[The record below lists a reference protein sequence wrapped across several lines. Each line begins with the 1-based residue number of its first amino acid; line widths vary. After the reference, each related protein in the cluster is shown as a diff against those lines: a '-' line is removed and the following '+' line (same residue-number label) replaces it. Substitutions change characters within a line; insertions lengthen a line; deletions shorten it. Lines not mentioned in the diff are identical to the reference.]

1 MVATQ
6 IPMFPG
12 SGKTYPTPTL
22 RHLPVRERPA
32 SRVADYGAHACSLA
46 ELLAAIVGGS
56 HQIEIAYALLERFGD
71 VTGITRASVEE
82 LAQVDR
88 LGAARAAALKAAL
101 EIGRRLQ
108 IEAAGDKV
116 QVRSPADAAAL
127 LMPEIG
133 HLEQEVFVV
142 LLLDTRNR
150 VIGQETLY
158 KGSLNASHIRVGEVF
173 REAIRRNCAA
183 ILVAHNHPSQEVS
196 PSPEDAA
203 LTKQLVEAGKSLDVE
218 VIDHLVISRSR
229 FVSLR
234 ERGLGGFR

>member
-1 MVATQ
+1 MRSQ
-6 IPMFPG
+6 EYPIPA
-12 SGKTYPTPTL
+12 L
-22 RHLPVRERPA
+22 HHLPLRERPIR
-32 SRVADYGAHACSLA
+32 RVADYGAPACSLI

-108 IEAAGDKV
+108 IEAVGDRP

-133 HLEQEVFVV
+133 HLEQEHFVV

-150 VIGQETLY
+150 VVGQEMLY

-183 ILVAHNHPSQEVS
+183 VLVGHNHPSQDCS
-196 PSPEDAA
+196 PSPEDLA
-203 LTKQLVEAGKSLDVE
+203 LTRNLVEAGKTLDIDVT
-218 VIDHLVISRSR
+218 DHLIVSHRG

-234 ERGLGGFR
+234 ERGLGGWQ

>member
-1 MVATQ
+1 MTGQ
-6 IPMFPG
+6 LPMFPDSDKG
-12 SGKTYPTPTL
+12 YPMPAL
-22 RHLPVRERPA
+22 GLLPVRERPA

-56 HQIEIAYALLERFGD
+56 HQIKIAYALLERFGD
-71 VTGITRASVEE
+71 ATGITRASVEE

-108 IEAAGDKV
+108 LEAPGDRP

-127 LMPEIG
+127 LMPTIG
-133 HLEQEVFVV
+133 HLEQETFVV

-150 VIGQETLY
+150 VVGQETLY
-158 KGSLNASHIRVGEVF
+158 KGSLNSTHVRVGEVF

-183 ILVAHNHPSQEVS
+183 ILVAHNHPSGDVS
-196 PSPEDAA
+196 QSPEDCA
-203 LTKQLVEAGKSLDVE
+203 LTRLLVEAGKTLSVE
-218 VIDHLVISRSR
+218 VIDHLIVSSSK

-234 ERGLGGFR
+234 ERGLGGWQ

>member
-234 ERGLGGFR
+234 ERGLGGW

>member
-12 SGKTYPTPTL
+12 SGKAYPTPTL
-22 RHLPVRERPA
+22 RHLPLRERPA

-71 VTGITRASVEE
+71 ATGITRASVDE

-88 LGAARAAALKAAL
+88 LGTARAAALKAAL
-101 EIGRRLQ
+101 EVGRRLQ

-133 HLEQEVFVV
+133 HLEQEVFVE
-142 LLLDTRNR
+142 LLLDTRNH
-150 VIGQETLY
+150 VVGQEMLY
-158 KGSLNASHIRVGEVF
+158 KGSLNASHIRVAEVF
-173 REAIRRNCAA
+173 REPIRRNCAA
-183 ILVAHNHPSQEVS
+183 VLVAHNHPSQDCS
-196 PSPEDAA
+196 PSPEDHA
-203 LTKQLVEAGKSLDVE
+203 LTKQLVEAGKTLDVE
-218 VIDHLVISRSR
+218 VVDHLVVSTSK

>member
-1 MVATQ
+1 MMIQ

-12 SGKTYPTPTL
+12 SGRAYPTSTL

-71 VTGITRASVEE
+71 ATGITRAS
-82 LAQVDR
+82 VDR

-133 HLEQEVFVV
+133 GLEQEHFVV

-150 VIGQETLY
+150 VIGQEVLY

-183 ILVAHNHPSQEVS
+183 ILVGHNHPSQDTS
-196 PSPEDAA
+196 PSPEDHA
-203 LTKQLVEAGKSLDVE
+203 LTKQLVEAGKTLDVE
-218 VIDHLVISRSR
+218 LIDHLVVSSTR

-234 ERGLGGFR
+234 ERGLGGWQ

>member
-1 MVATQ
+1 MTTAQ
-6 IPMFPG
+6 LPMFLDSDKG
-12 SGKTYPTPTL
+12 YPMPAL
-22 RHLPVRERPA
+22 GHLPVRERPA

-56 HQIEIAYALLERFGD
+56 HQIEIAYALLEQFGD
-71 VTGITRASVEE
+71 ATGITRASVEE

-150 VIGQETLY
+150 IIGQETLY

-203 LTKQLVEAGKSLDVE
+203 LTRLLVEAGKTLDVE
-218 VIDHLVISRSR
+218 VIDHLVVSASN

-234 ERGLGGFR
+234 ERGLGGFQ